1 MNILD
6 SVLVALILLGA
17 AAFLYKTFKPKKGGG
32 GCGCGSVDCKVPK
45 PKITPKN
52 ENRNV

>member
-6 SVLVALILLGA
+6 TVLVALIITGA
-17 AAFLYKTFKPKKGGG
+17 TLFLCKIFMPKKGGG

-45 PKITPKN
+45 PKIERKKD
-52 ENRNV
+52 

>member
-6 SVLVALILLGA
+6 TALVALILLGA
-17 AAFLYKTFKPKKGGG
+17 ACFLYKTFKPKKGGG

-45 PKITPKN
+45 PKVTPPKPKKS
-52 ENRNV
+52 E